1 MDEKKHFL
9 TLFFTEMAV
18 RAVNTRWVH
27 HLIWFCF
34 KCLFKKFCLKYLLPD
49 MQEKDER
56 VHQLVM
62 QLDLKNK
69 ELLKLN
75 SSAVAEAT
83 KVITIICQLNLFL
96 MTYIYYWV
104 ALDDGN

>member
-1 MDEKKHFL
+1 
-9 TLFFTEMAV
+9 
-18 RAVNTRWVH
+18 
-27 HLIWFCF
+27 
-34 KCLFKKFCLKYLLPD
+34 
-49 MQEKDER
+49 MQEKEER

-83 KVITIICQLNLFL
+83 KVTTVICQQNLC
-96 MTYIYYWV
+96 
-104 ALDDGN
+104 